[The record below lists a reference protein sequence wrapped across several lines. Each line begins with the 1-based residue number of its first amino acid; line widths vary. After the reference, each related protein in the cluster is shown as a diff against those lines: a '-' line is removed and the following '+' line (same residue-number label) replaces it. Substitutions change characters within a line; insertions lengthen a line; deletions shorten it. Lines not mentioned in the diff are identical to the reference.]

1 MLKRR
6 TLALLTAL
14 IATVLALAACTDPDT
29 SDPTHDYNVLEA
41 ARPVP
46 IVASQGLGLMHRMDD
61 GLTLSSASSS
71 SLDLVTLEATDFDG
85 HPFVHITFSAPGP
98 IHNIWDYARTLN
110 TDQWAD
116 TDPIDSPY
124 GTIITGASTAR
135 SPISF
140 MSNDLEL
147 LIDFNLT
154 LHALGGETRLDR
166 LVAATPTTIL
176 MLDTAGT
183 YWDTTFAQPVDPTE
197 LDNAITQYEQV
208 RDENNRPEVLQ
219 HLASHWKQVLST
231 QPDEITA
238 ASGPSVTMDAL
249 TEPDGTLNVT
259 AALQALEQQQPVGSQ
274 RVDSR
279 TPVCVP
285 FLWWKICHTVEIGS
299 ISDSKQAHANGGALQ
314 SPGAFGLHEQFNMP
328 VCIVGGTKSNA
339 PAGCGPTAFASLLW
353 RDWVDGET
361 YLGITYEQEEAPS
374 APTPPDPIERD
385 PRDPPT
391 DDPGDGGGV
400 WRCIIDP
407 DSCRVTVPTPPAP
420 PPGDDPIPIYCGGN
434 PRVCTTTP
442 PTMHSASDR
451 SDRDPNGLL
460 AALMHPD
467 ARGVPRLSQYMGA
480 CYFVSGSMVTP
491 GNFVNGANAFLVS
504 DGKQAASRGVGNRI
518 RLTGNTSY
526 LLGNALNAS
535 FKATMLRDQIGKN
548 DNSMV
553 ALYWPKGVIS
563 NAGAHYSPIRQYR
576 ITSGGT
582 YLLPDVAILATD
594 TDYTHPGRRVWHSLS
609 DIWLPATGVYY
620 LDRY

>member
-1 MLKRR
+1 MPRR
-6 TLALLTAL
+6 KPFALFAAL
-14 IATVLALAACTDPDT
+14 IAVALALTACTDPDT
-29 SDPTHDYNVLEA
+29 SGPTSDYNVLEA

-46 IVASQGLGLMHRMDD
+46 VVATQGLGLMHRMDD
-61 GLTLSSASSS
+61 GLTISSAAST

-98 IHNIWDYARTLN
+98 INNIWDYARTLN
-110 TDQWAD
+110 TDLWAD
-116 TDPIDSPY
+116 TDPQDSPY

-147 LIDFNLT
+147 LLDFNLT
-154 LHALGGETRLDR
+154 LHALGGENRLDR
-166 LVAATPTTIL
+166 IIAATPTTLL
-176 MLDTAGT
+176 MLDTNGT
-183 YWDTTFAQPVDPTE
+183 YWDTTFAQPVDPNE
-197 LDNAITQYEQV
+197 LDNAIAQYEQV

-219 HLASHWKQVLST
+219 QLASHWKQVLST
-231 QPDEITA
+231 QPDEITP
-238 ASGPSVTMDAL
+238 ASGPSITMDAL
-249 TEPDGTLNVT
+249 TDPDGTLNVT
-259 AALQALEQQQPVGSQ
+259 AALQALEQQQTISGQ

-299 ISDSKQAHANGGALQ
+299 ISDSKQAHINGGALQ

-328 VCIVGGTKSNA
+328 VCIVGGTKANA

-353 RDWVDGET
+353 RDWVEGET
-361 YLGITYEQEEAPS
+361 YLGLTYEEEAPV
-374 APTPPDPIERD
+374 APTPPGPGN
-385 PRDPPT
+385 PPT

-400 WRCIIDP
+400 WRCIINP
-407 DSCRVTVPTPPAP
+407 DHCRVTVPTIPNPTP
-420 PPGDDPIPIYCGGN
+420 PPGDDPVPIYCGGN
-434 PRVCTTTP
+434 PRVCSTVP
-442 PTMHSASDR
+442 FAQSAADR
-451 SDRDPNGLL
+451 DDRDPNGLL
-460 AALMHPD
+460 AALMEPD
-467 ARGVPRLSQYMGA
+467 ARGVPLLSQHMGA

-491 GNFVNGANAFLVS
+491 GNFVNGANAFLMS

-548 DNSMV
+548 DNTMV

-563 NAGAHYSPIRQYR
+563 NSGAHYSPIRQYR